1 MCMNRESTTSSGDMT
16 TVRNFRP
23 LISYGIEVSIRQIS
37 DARVQPPE
45 ALVNPPIPQLLLI
58 WHGTLFVK
66 SHLQAAAQDSS
77 MGQ

>member
-1 MCMNRESTTSSGDMT
+1 MHMNCESTASSGDMT
-16 TVRNFRP
+16 MVQNFRP

-58 WHGTLFVK
+58 QHGTLIVRT
-66 SHLQAAAQDSS
+66 HLQAAVQDS
-77 MGQ
+77 